1 MAWLERYILKLEV
14 PLSRLVIP
22 GFQGVPLWDVLRFVY
37 LETQQDSIQVRAA
50 SVAFNTFLSLFPSII
65 VFFQVI
71 SFVPLSTL
79 ETTFFDLLEEVFPR
93 SAYFFITDTI
103 KEIIELNASGG
114 HISIGFILAFY
125 FASNGISSLLT
136 TFQKRTALIER
147 RRSFIRQKMVAFM
160 ITFMLLVIIIVSI
173 TGIIGGQI
181 FINSLLDDTLHLRT
195 GWIYW
200 SVIVLKWVMTFGLIF
215 NAVSII
221 YYFAPAIKNKWSYF
235 SPGSLLVTV
244 LCIITTLVFNWYI
257 NTFGQY
263 SLLYGSVGTAIVLM
277 LWIYFNS
284 MIVVIGFELNLGI
297 DVSKHKIDYDLV
309 KQIKR

>member
-1 MAWLERYILKLEV
+1 MAWLERYLLKLEV

-37 LETQQDSIQVRAA
+37 LETQRDSIQVRAA

-71 SFVPLSTL
+71 SFVPLGTL

-114 HISIGFILAFY
+114 QISIGFILAFY

-136 TFQKRTALIER
+136 TFQKRTALIKR
-147 RRSFIRQKMVAFM
+147 RRSFIRQKMLAFM
-160 ITFMLLVIIIVSI
+160 ITFMLLLIIIVSI
-173 TGIIGGQI
+173 AGIIGGQI

-235 SPGSLLVTV
+235 SPGSLLATIM
-244 LCIITTLVFNWYI
+244 CITTTLVFNWYI